1 MEVTLQKIFTESFSA
16 YAKGKSLP
24 YKHYKAANAIINCRT
39 PYMGGHEYA
48 CEERHDPQQQYHSC
62 KHRSCPLCNAL
73 PKARWV
79 EKQKG
84 RLLACDHYHVIF
96 TLPHEL
102 LALCRFNTRW
112 FSDGLF
118 RICWDTLSTLLQDE
132 RHLGALPGVLMSLH
146 TWGRNLSP
154 HPHMHCLVTGGGLDK
169 ADHWRSVRH
178 DYLLPVAV
186 MRALF
191 KGKLLARL
199 WTALNADELTIPPYM
214 ERGDIQRLLRK
225 LNEKKW
231 NVHIRERYCYGHGVM
246 LYLARY
252 VKGGVIS
259 NQRIMSATAEHVEI
273 KYKDHRDDRH
283 KSMALRRDDFI
294 ERVLWHVPET
304 GQHTVRQYGLYAYQA
319 RLKRNQCRLELGQ
332 APEQEDMAS
341 LEWREFLDSI
351 GLKAKTRCSKCGK
364 ALVRWG
370 LINPKRRDSE
380 NSIYKYQ
387 ARNHVQQD
395 VQHDSASGIIPIR
408 GPT

>member
-1 MEVTLQKIFTESFSA
+1 MDVTLQDIFTDSFST
-16 YAKGKSLP
+16 YANSKTLP
-24 YKHYKAANAIINCRT
+24 HKYYKAANAIINCRT
-39 PYMGGHEYA
+39 PTMGGYDYR
-48 CEERHDPQQQYHSC
+48 CEEGHEHHPQYHSC

-73 PKARWV
+73 PKAQWI

-84 RLLACDHYHVIF
+84 RLLGCDHYHVIF

-102 LALCRFNTRW
+102 LALWRFNTRW
-112 FSDGLF
+112 FSDSLF
-118 RICWDTLSTLLQDE
+118 LACRDTLITLLQDE
-132 RHLGALPGVLMSLH
+132 RHLGALPGILMSLH

-169 ADHWRSVRH
+169 TGHWHDVRY

-199 WTALNADELTIPPYM
+199 WDALNTDKLTLPPYM
-214 ERGDIQRLLRK
+214 KHSDIQRLLRK

-231 NVHIRERYCYGHGVM
+231 NVHIRERYRHARGVM

-252 VKGGVIS
+252 VKGGAIS
-259 NQRIMSATAEHVEI
+259 NQRIMAATADQVKI
-273 KYKDHRDDRH
+273 KYKDHRDE
-283 KSMALRRDDFI
+283 KQKTMVLRRHDFI
-294 ERVLWHVPET
+294 DRILWHVPES

-319 RLKRNQCRLELGQ
+319 RLKRNQCRAEWGQ
-332 APEQEDMAS
+332 EPEQDSVKS
-341 LEWREFLDSI
+341 LDWRQFLDSV
-351 GLKAKTRCSKCGK
+351 GRKSKVTCSKCGK
-364 ALVRWG
+364 ALIRWAV
-370 LINPKRRDSE
+370 INPVRRVNE
-380 NSIYKYQ
+380 NSIYKYRVRQ
-387 ARNHVQQD
+387 YVQQV